1 MWVVH
6 LVQMTSTTLDKFKT
20 ANIKVWSGV
29 VNPNEGIYLPMGYI
43 LSEVSLNGE
52 ECSGVRWILV
62 DRVASLAMKGLVA
75 KVFPE
80 DISGV
85 KPNTSLGFLLKVV
98 QAINAV
104 QNNEAA
110 VEASAS
116 KSKRDEYVNAMKSMK
131 AALADADKDDKKK
144 KKK

>member
-1 MWVVH
+1 
-6 LVQMTSTTLDKFKT
+6 
-20 ANIKVWSGV
+20 
-29 VNPNEGIYLPMGYI
+29 MGYI
-43 LSEVSLNGE
+43 ISEVSLNGE

-80 DISGV
+80 DISGA

-104 QNNEAA
+104 QNNEAV

-116 KSKRDEYVNAMKSMK
+116 KSKRDEYVNGVLQAVKKEVNDKIGTEVPKVIAAIQPK
-131 AALADADKDDKKK
+131 ATGVATS
-144 KKK
+144 